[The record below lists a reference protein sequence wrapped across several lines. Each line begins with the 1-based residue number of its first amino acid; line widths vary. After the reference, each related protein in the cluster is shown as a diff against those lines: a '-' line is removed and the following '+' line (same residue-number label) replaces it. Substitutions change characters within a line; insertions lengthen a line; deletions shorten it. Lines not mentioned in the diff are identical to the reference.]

1 MQPSQALAPYLPF
14 IAMGGLGIGFSAVV
28 GWIFTTWLRIRH
40 GYPLES
46 SWGKAVYPQKNEDLI
61 ERIKLLSQE
70 NAQLRAEVGSMKDR
84 LANVER
90 IVTDGSLRLGQ
101 EIEMLRG
108 PAN

>member
-1 MQPSQALAPYLPF
+1 MDAEKIQFFTAIAPLAAIVTALGVA
-14 IAMGGLGIGFSAVV
+14 
-28 GWIFTTWLRIRH
+28 GWVFTTWLRIRH

-46 SWGKAVYPQKNEDLI
+46 SWGKAVYPQKNEEMI

-101 EIEMLRG
+101 EIELLRG